1 VGDAEKPA
9 VTGRA
14 VERPAKDG
22 GGATAWIAFETAQG
36 RGWGLIRLK
45 DGKIRTLPTARQK
58 LRGFEEPNGLGRPTG
73 ADHSAQKTNS
83 RRQERRGH
91 ELTTLR

>member
-1 VGDAEKPA
+1 L
-9 VTGRA
+9 T
-14 VERPAKDG
+14 
-22 GGATAWIAFETAQG
+22 
-36 RGWGLIRLK
+36 RLK

-58 LRGFEEPNGLGRPTG
+58 LRGFEEPNGLGRPMG

-83 RRQERRGH
+83 RRQERRDH